1 MDSIQAMTVI
11 SLDSLHDS
19 LAEHSFTNSNSF
31 LISSDFL
38 PNEISYGLT
47 QNRYLVILLP
57 SALNLYPVKIGEI
70 AQVHG
75 INTFTSVFD
84 GSCLDGIPFV
94 FLSSKVD
101 EQIAFL
107 DIFCTLAAS
116 EDYQVQIVEF
126 IELLVKA
133 NKRRPKFH
141 APSFFAELVVVT
153 NLVKER
159 GNVVESWQSS
169 GNSVF
174 DIIASENF
182 PAIEI
187 KSTTCMDSRIHTLS
201 LHQIRYFSNNPGS
214 LLASVQVAED
224 SNGITCRELS
234 LNLRQNLLVMQLP
247 GVEYIDALLVS
258 FSRLESFN
266 EHKFCLV
273 STTASIKFLSP
284 DFGDLDLLQPPPY
297 VVGAKLKLDFDLIP
311 NIR

>member
-1 MDSIQAMTVI
+1 M
-11 SLDSLHDS
+11 
-19 LAEHSFTNSNSF
+19 
-31 LISSDFL
+31 
-38 PNEISYGLT
+38 YG
-47 QNRYLVILLP
+47 
-57 SALNLYPVKIGEI
+57 
-70 AQVHG
+70 
-75 INTFTSVFD
+75 
-84 GSCLDGIPFV
+84 
-94 FLSSKVD
+94 
-101 EQIAFL
+101 
-107 DIFCTLAAS
+107 
-116 EDYQVQIVEF
+116 
-126 IELLVKA
+126 
-133 NKRRPKFH
+133 
-141 APSFFAELVVVT
+141 
-153 NLVKER
+153 
-159 GNVVESWQSS
+159 
-169 GNSVF
+169 
-174 DIIASENF
+174 
-182 PAIEI
+182 
-187 KSTTCMDSRIHTLS
+187 SRIHTLS